1 MKAFSA
7 VALVVCLFPAVA
19 SAQGRPAQ
27 EFVVT
32 STPTPINV
40 DGRLEEDEW
49 AGAVAIPLRYE
60 YFPGD
65 NVPAPVDT
73 VCRVAYDAE
82 RLYVG
87 CRASDPDIGALRANL
102 ADRDVPKDDDTIGFF
117 VDPFNDGRRAFQF
130 RVNARGVQLDAL
142 NSDVDD
148 SEDWS
153 WDAIWD
159 AQTQILADGY
169 TVEMA
174 IPFTSLRF
182 PRTSGPQTWG
192 FAASREMPRSAKTGM
207 RSAYVDRNRTCLVCQ
222 FDKLTG
228 IQGVTPGRNLEF
240 DPTVTLARTD
250 RRAIGGRFAAGN
262 TDAQAGLSARWS
274 LRPNVVLS
282 GTINPDFYQVE
293 ADAAQLDVNTQ
304 FQLRFSEKR
313 PFFLEGADLFRTPYE
328 VVFTRTV
335 ADPSSGIKLT
345 GKEGAH
351 AFGAFMTRDE
361 VTGVLVPG
369 FDSSSFL
376 LLDRANT
383 STVLRYRRDLGSRGS
398 TVGVLFTGRQAGDYG
413 NSVGGLDGVARLTDA
428 DTVRLQW
435 LGSQTDY
442 PDGSAASS
450 GQAQGSIGGQ
460 AFFGEYTRDS
470 RNWEWNAAVLGASPG
485 FRADSGFMPQ
495 VSFRQMDVGIDR
507 KLVGAADRWFNE
519 ITLGFGCDRT
529 TDWDGGRTSWGCDT
543 SLDYSGP
550 WQLEASYNPAPNSE
564 YFDGRTYS
572 NFRHNINVSVRPSG
586 ALAPYVSIVK
596 GGTIDFANSRQ
607 AQQLRL
613 TAGAD
618 YNLFGR
624 LTGDVSYTEQAL
636 DVEGGQR
643 LFVARLTQ
651 ASAVQHLTPR
661 TFVRVILQ
669 YRDTTRDPLLY
680 RSQVGASSRQFF
692 SQWLFSYKV
701 NPQTVFLAGYSDN
714 ASGTN
719 VLDLARTDRTFFLK
733 VGYAWLP

>member
-1 MKAFSA
+1 MKAIA
-7 VALVVCLFPAVA
+7 AIALIVCLVPGVA
-19 SAQGRPAQ
+19 AAQGRDAKEYP
-27 EFVVT
+27 VT
-32 STPTPINV
+32 LTTTPISV
-40 DGRLEEDEW
+40 DGRLDEAEW
-49 AGAVAIPLRYE
+49 AGAVAIPLLYE

-65 NVPAPVDT
+65 NVPAPVET
-73 VCRVAYDAE
+73 VCRVTYDTG

-87 CRASDPDIGALRANL
+87 CRATDPEVGAIRANL
-102 ADRDVPKDDDTIGFF
+102 ADRDVPRDDDTIGFF

-192 FAASREMPRSAKTGM
+192 FAASRDMPRSARVGL
-207 RSAYVDRNRTCLVCQ
+207 RSAYVDRNRACLVCQ

-250 RRAIGGRFAAGN
+250 VRAAGARF
-262 TDAQAGLSARWS
+262 TAGDPDARVGLSARWS

-282 GTINPDFYQVE
+282 GTVNPDFYQVE

-335 ADPSSGIKLT
+335 ADPIGGLKLT
-345 GKEGAH
+345 GKEGVH
-351 AFGAFMTRDE
+351 AFGVFVARDE
-361 VTGVLVPG
+361 VTGVLIPG
-369 FDSSSFL
+369 FDASSFL

-383 STVLRYRRDLGSRGS
+383 STVLRYRRDLGGRGS
-398 TVGVLFTGRQAGDYG
+398 TVGVLFTGRTAGDYANG
-413 NSVGGLDGVARLTDA
+413 TGGVDAVARLTDG
-428 DTVRLQW
+428 DTVRMQW
-435 LGSQTDY
+435 LGSRTDY
-442 PDGSAASS
+442 PDAAAISR
-450 GQAQGSIGGQ
+450 GQEAGAFGGQ
-460 AFFGEYTRDS
+460 AFFGEYARGT

-485 FRADSGFMPQ
+485 FRADAGFMPQ
-495 VSFRQMDVGIDR
+495 VGFRQVVAGVDRNFVG
-507 KLVGAADRWFNE
+507 GAGRWFNE

-529 TDWDGGRTSWGCDT
+529 TDWQGDRTAWGCDT

-550 WQLEASYNPAPNSE
+550 LQFEASYNPAPNSE

-572 NFRHNINVSVRPSG
+572 NFRHNINVSFQPSG
-586 ALAPYVSIVK
+586 AFAPYVSIVK

-613 TAGAD
+613 TAGST

-624 LTGDVSYTEQAL
+624 LTGEVSYTQQAL

-669 YRDTTRDPLLY
+669 YRDTSRDPRLY
-680 RSQVGASSRQFF
+680 RAPVGASSRQLF

-701 NPQTVFLAGYSDN
+701 NPQTVFLAGYSDR
-714 ASGTN
+714 ASGTDL
-719 VLDLARTDRTFFLK
+719 LDLARTDRTFFLK